1 MQHESVDT
9 LRFSHGRATNIR
21 GEPTL
26 SAPRAFMHDW
36 EALRRFNKTA
46 EKWRDLAEKRRRYF
60 EDLHQS
66 GRWKYYYTEALFYR
80 RLGKSAELVELWGPV
95 LKDRPAEPPP
105 PATQNPTRPVGLAAP
120 KSDPIK
126 RPVRPPR

>member
-1 MQHESVDT
+1 
-9 LRFSHGRATNIR
+9 
-21 GEPTL
+21 
-26 SAPRAFMHDW
+26 MHDW

-46 EKWRDLAEKRRRYF
+46 EKWRDLAEKRRLYF

-80 RLGKSAELVELWGPV
+80 RLGKSAELVELWRPV

-105 PATQNPTRPVGLAAP
+105 ASKSVARVALPAPMRDAIKSEAI
-120 KSDPIK
+120 KSDPLK
-126 RPVRPPR
+126 RAVRPPR

>member
-1 MQHESVDT
+1 
-9 LRFSHGRATNIR
+9 
-21 GEPTL
+21 
-26 SAPRAFMHDW
+26 MHDW

-46 EKWRDLAEKRRRYF
+46 EKWRDLTEKRRLYF

-80 RLGKSAELVELWGPV
+80 RLGKSAELVELWRPV

-105 PATQNPTRPVGLAAP
+105 APTPAP
-120 KSDPIK
+120 KSVAHPAGLPASK
-126 RPVRPPR
+126 GAPQRAVRPPR